1 MTAISPNT
9 DIPRHRV
16 LAKVVGQLRQKT
28 NMGFETIL
36 TPDALLFLAD
46 LERRFGRARRNM
58 LEYRQDRQ
66 ERFDYGEFPTFL
78 PETAHIR
85 AGMWEVDPIPPALR
99 DRRVEITGPVD
110 RKMMINAL
118 NCGAKMFMADF
129 EDASAPSFDNV
140 IDGQINMY
148 DFARGNLAYTDR
160 AKDKDYKLNDDI
172 ATMLVRPRGWHLE
185 EANITVDGRPMSAS
199 LCDFGLHIFHN
210 GKILA
215 EKGMGPFYYLPKLE
229 SHKEARLWNDVF
241 NFAQTF
247 VGIPHGTIKS
257 TVLIET
263 LPAAFEMDEILYEL
277 RSHITGLNCGRWDY
291 IFSYIKCLRNHKGFV
306 LPDRAEVGMD
316 KAFLR
321 AYSLKLIET
330 CHRRRA
336 HAMGGMAAQIPI
348 KGDEVANEVAFNK
361 VRLDKER
368 EVLAGHDGT
377 WVAHP
382 GLVPVA
388 MDVFDQ
394 HMPGPHQI
402 LRKGLAPKITE
413 QSLLAPHTGAVTE
426 GGIRTNISVGII
438 YIAAWLSGR
447 GAVPIHNLMED
458 AATAEISRSQIWQW
472 LRHGVFVELSKG
484 GSAKMNSELFDRI
497 FAEEISKL
505 EDAMS
510 VSEFRKGHY
519 TEAAE
524 IFKKTS
530 TSVDFVDFL
539 TLPAYQQLLKYS

>member
-1 MTAISPNT
+1 MSGYQKTT

-16 LAKVVGQLRQKT
+16 LAKVTGALKP
-28 NMGFETIL
+28 GYETVL

-46 LERRFGRARRNM
+46 LERRFGRARKNM

-66 ERFDYGEFPTFL
+66 DRFDYGEFPTFL
-78 PETAHIR
+78 PETEHIR
-85 AGMWEVDPIPPALR
+85 AEMWEVDPIPAALR
-99 DRRVEITGPVD
+99 DRRVEITGPVE

-118 NCGAKMFMADF
+118 NSGAKMFMADF
-129 EDASAPSFDNV
+129 EDASSPTFANM
-140 IDGQINMY
+140 IEGQINMY
-148 DFARGNLAYTDR
+148 DYARGNLNYYDR
-160 AKDKDYKLNDDI
+160 AKDKDYTLNEET
-172 ATMLVRPRGWHLE
+172 ATMLVRPRGWHME
-185 EANITVDGRPMSAS
+185 EDNITVDGRPMSAS
-199 LCDFGLHIFHN
+199 LVDFGLHIFHN

-215 EKGMGPFYYLPKLE
+215 EKGVGPFYYLPKME

-241 NFAQTF
+241 NYSQTF

-277 RSHITGLNCGRWDY
+277 RAHITGLNCGRWDY
-291 IFSYIKCLRNHKGFV
+291 IFSYIKCLRNHREFV
-306 LPDRAEVGMD
+306 LPDRAQVGMD

-321 AYSLKLIET
+321 AYSLKLVET

-336 HAMGGMAAQIPI
+336 HAMGGMAAQIPV
-348 KGDEVANEVAFNK
+348 KGDDEANDIAFAK
-361 VRLDKER
+361 LKADKER

-382 GLVPVA
+382 GMVA
-388 MDVFDQ
+388 VATEVFDE
-394 HMPGPHQI
+394 HMPKMHQI
-402 LRKGLAPKITE
+402 LRKELGAKVSASSMLT
-413 QSLLAPHTGAVTE
+413 PHTGSITE
-426 GGIRTNISVGII
+426 AGVRTNISVGII
-438 YIAAWLSGR
+438 YIAAWLGGR

-472 LRHGVFVELSKG
+472 LRHGASVELDD
-484 GSAKMNSELFDRI
+484 GSQAKMTSELFDRI
-497 FAEEISKL
+497 FKEEMGKL

-510 VSEFRKGHY
+510 VTEFRKSHY
-519 TEAAE
+519 EQAAE

-530 TSVDFVDFL
+530 TSVDFINFL
-539 TLPAYQQLLKYS
+539 TLPAYRQLLKLN